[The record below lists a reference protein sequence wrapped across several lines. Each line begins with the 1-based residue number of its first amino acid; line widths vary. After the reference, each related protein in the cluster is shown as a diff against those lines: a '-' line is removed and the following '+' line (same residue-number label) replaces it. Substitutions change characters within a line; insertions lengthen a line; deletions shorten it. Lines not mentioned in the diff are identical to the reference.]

1 MSLKEHDSG
10 EVRKTENMYKI
21 AQLCCVLVMSYGVL
35 VIGLARDGDFKR
47 IALGLFIA
55 VYGAIC
61 ALLNRFGAHVD
72 HLVYREVHTLE
83 AHGK

>member
-1 MSLKEHDSG
+1 MNFTTQHDTKPAKSD
-10 EVRKTENMYKI
+10 NMYGV
-21 AQLCCVLVMSYGVL
+21 AQFCCVMVMTYGVV
-35 VIGLARDGDFKR
+35 VIGLAQEGDFKR

-55 VYGAIC
+55 FYGAIC

-72 HLVYREVHTLE
+72 RLVYREVHTLE